1 MIEEGAYQHVLP
13 GEASVDER
21 GDVPED
27 SSSASVG
34 LFRGSEHVDE
44 LVHEGR
50 HRPAAAPPRALGVSS
65 ARARRRGRH
74 LGLFSHETPAPAGGP
89 AGRAPT
95 SPTLRATNRACAR
108 ANDTLAFRAPDRW
121 RLSTFRRRPRPPHPR
136 ILSQPRRQDPA
147 VHRAN
152 GWSLSAPSPRA
163 PAAKC
168 PSFAGL
174 PSPDSRVLSGK
185 GHSASNRR
193 SKRPSPLTTLPAASL
208 HRILIAGRRSSVA
221 ILFVIW
227 LANEYMSTC
236 FQLRLIFLYV
246 ILFVLTCF
254 SVK

>member
-1 MIEEGAYQHVLP
+1 MGRSTSMSSFTRVATGPRLPHPARSESPPLVLAVVGAILVYSATRPPLRLVDRPVARLP
-13 GEASVDER
+13 R
-21 GDVPED
+21 R
-27 SSSASVG
+27 
-34 LFRGSEHVDE
+34 LF
-44 LVHEGR
+44 
-50 HRPAAAPPRALGVSS
+50 ALRTE
-65 ARARRRGRH
+65 RAREQTIRSPFERPTAGGCRP
-74 LGLFSHETPAPAGGP
+74 SVADPAPLTRG
-89 AGRAPT
+89 
-95 SPTLRATNRACAR
+95 
-108 ANDTLAFRAPDRW
+108 F
-121 RLSTFRRRPRPPHPR
+121 
-136 ILSQPRRQDPA
+136 SQPRRQDPA

-193 SKRPSPLTTLPAASL
+193 GKRPSPLTTLPAASL

-227 LANEYMSTC
+227 LANEYMSTR

>member
-34 LFRGSEHVDE
+34 LFRGPEHVDE

-147 VHRAN
+147 VHQPTVGAYPRLRLAHRPRSVPLSP
-152 GWSLSAPSPRA
+152 GSQAQTPVSSLARVTQRPTDAVSDRRLSRHCPQRRCTASLSL
-163 PAAKC
+163 
-168 PSFAGL
+168 GGDL
-174 PSPDSRVLSGK
+174 QSRSC
-185 GHSASNRR
+185 S
-193 SKRPSPLTTLPAASL
+193 
-208 HRILIAGRRSSVA
+208 
-221 ILFVIW
+221 
-227 LANEYMSTC
+227 
-236 FQLRLIFLYV
+236 
-246 ILFVLTCF
+246 
-254 SVK
+254 

>member
-34 LFRGSEHVDE
+34 LFRGPEHVDE

-74 LGLFSHETPAPAGGP
+74 LGLLFSPETPAPAGGP

-108 ANDTLAFRAPDRW
+108 ANETLAFRPPDRW
-121 RLSTFRRRPRPPHPR
+121 RLSTFRRRPRPPLSRGGKIKLCASQRLEPIRAFASRTGREVPLFRRAPEPR
-136 ILSQPRRQDPA
+136 LPCPLWQ
-147 VHRAN
+147 
-152 GWSLSAPSPRA
+152 GSLSVQP
-163 PAAKC
+163 
-168 PSFAGL
+168 
-174 PSPDSRVLSGK
+174 
-185 GHSASNRR
+185 
-193 SKRPSPLTTLPAASL
+193 T
-208 HRILIAGRRSSVA
+208 
-221 ILFVIW
+221 
-227 LANEYMSTC
+227 
-236 FQLRLIFLYV
+236 Q
-246 ILFVLTCF
+246 
-254 SVK
+254 

>member
-34 LFRGSEHVDE
+34 LFRGPEHVDE

-136 ILSQPRRQDPA
+136 ILSAAEARSSCAP
-147 VHRAN
+147 AN

-163 PAAKC
+163 PAARC

-174 PSPDSRVLSGK
+174 PNPGSCVLSGK

-208 HRILIAGRRSSVA
+208 HRILIAGCCKVQVSPLCGGRSSVG
-221 ILFVIW
+221 IFFRDII
-227 LANEYMSTC
+227 ANVNMSTR
-236 FQLRLIFLYV
+236 F
-246 ILFVLTCF
+246 
-254 SVK
+254 

>member
-1 MIEEGAYQHVLP
+1 MSSFTRVATGPRLPHPARSESPPLVLAVVGAILVYSATRPPLRLVDRPVARLP
-13 GEASVDER
+13 R
-21 GDVPED
+21 R
-27 SSSASVG
+27 
-34 LFRGSEHVDE
+34 LF
-44 LVHEGR
+44 
-50 HRPAAAPPRALGVSS
+50 ALRTE
-65 ARARRRGRH
+65 RAREQTIRSPFERPTAGGCRP
-74 LGLFSHETPAPAGGP
+74 SVADPAPLTRG
-89 AGRAPT
+89 
-95 SPTLRATNRACAR
+95 
-108 ANDTLAFRAPDRW
+108 F
-121 RLSTFRRRPRPPHPR
+121 
-136 ILSQPRRQDPA
+136 SQPRRQDPA

-193 SKRPSPLTTLPAASL
+193 GKRPSPLTTLPAASL

-227 LANEYMSTC
+227 LANEYMSTR

>member
-34 LFRGSEHVDE
+34 LFRGPEHVDE

-65 ARARRRGRH
+65 ARGRH
-74 LGLFSHETPAPAGGP
+74 LGLFSPETPPRLLDRPVARLPRRLFALRTERAREQTRRSPFERPTAGGCRPSVADP
-89 AGRAPT
+89 APLTRG
-95 SPTLRATNRACAR
+95 
-108 ANDTLAFRAPDRW
+108 F
-121 RLSTFRRRPRPPHPR
+121 
-136 ILSQPRRQDPA
+136 SQPRRQDPA
-147 VHRAN
+147 VHLAN

-163 PAAKC
+163 PAARC

-174 PSPDSRVLSGK
+174 PSPGSCVLSGK

-208 HRILIAGRRSSVA
+208 HRILIAGCCKVQVSPLCGGRSSVG
-221 ILFVIW
+221 IFFRDII
-227 LANEYMSTC
+227 ANVNMSTR
-236 FQLRLIFLYV
+236 F
-246 ILFVLTCF
+246 
-254 SVK
+254 

>member
-34 LFRGSEHVDE
+34 LFRGPEHVDE

-89 AGRAPT
+89 AGHAPT

-136 ILSQPRRQDPA
+136 ILSAAEARSSCAPSQRLEPIRAFASRTGREVSLFRRAPKPRLPCPLWQ
-147 VHRAN
+147 
-152 GWSLSAPSPRA
+152 GSLSVQP
-163 PAAKC
+163 
-168 PSFAGL
+168 
-174 PSPDSRVLSGK
+174 
-185 GHSASNRR
+185 
-193 SKRPSPLTTLPAASL
+193 T
-208 HRILIAGRRSSVA
+208 
-221 ILFVIW
+221 
-227 LANEYMSTC
+227 
-236 FQLRLIFLYV
+236 Q
-246 ILFVLTCF
+246 
-254 SVK
+254 